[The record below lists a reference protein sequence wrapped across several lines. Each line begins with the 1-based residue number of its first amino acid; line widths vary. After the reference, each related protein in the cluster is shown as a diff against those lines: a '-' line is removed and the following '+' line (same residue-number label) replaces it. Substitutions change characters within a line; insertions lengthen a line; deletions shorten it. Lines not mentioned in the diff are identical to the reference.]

1 MKIIFISSW
10 FSDKMGYIENCL
22 PPALAKLGHE
32 VHLITSQAQVYFNEP
47 HFKDSYGKYLGAP
60 IVAAGTYNHRG
71 VTVHRLPFLNYKNQI
86 VLRGL
91 EKTLQHLKP
100 DVVHTWEH
108 THIDTFRLIK
118 FKKKLNYKLFTAN
131 HAVKDA
137 FPLTQP
143 IYKLNWLQK
152 LPYKFLYKD
161 IGRYIAQ
168 HIEKCFCVTT
178 DAGEVAEQ
186 YMGIPS
192 AKIKITTLGVD
203 TDLFYPISKAE
214 KNAWRRQFN
223 LPEDEMLC
231 IYTGRLTAR
240 KKALSTAQAIKQ
252 LRDKGLKINGLFIG
266 NGEQL
271 EAIKA
276 LGFLTLPLQPHYE
289 LPKFYQ
295 MADVGVW
302 WAETTSQLDAVASG
316 LCLVLT
322 DQIKA
327 YDLVTTEGG
336 INEARPRIVSRFFKH
351 NDLTSLAQQLETL
364 LPETVRQPLSE
375 KGVAAAQQKY
385 SWDSIAK
392 NRIED
397 YESSIK

>member
-1 MKIIFISSW
+1 MKIIFVSSW

-60 IVAAGTYNHRG
+60 IVEAGKYTYRG
-71 VTVHRLPFLNYKNQI
+71 VTIHRLKFFNYKNRI

-91 EKTLQHLKP
+91 ESTLRELKP
-100 DVVHTWEH
+100 DIVHTWEH
-108 THIDTFRLIK
+108 THFDTLRLAK
-118 FKKKLNYKLFTAN
+118 LKKELNYKFFTAN
-131 HAVKDA
+131 HSVKSV
-137 FPLTQP
+137 FPLTQHS
-143 IYKLNWLQK
+143 YRLHWFQK
-152 LPYKFLYKD
+152 LPYQFIYKN
-161 IGRYIAQ
+161 IGKYVSQ

-186 YMGIPS
+186 FMGVPPH
-192 AKIKITTLGVD
+192 KIKVTTLGVD
-203 TDLFYPISKAE
+203 TDLFYPISKAA
-214 KNAWRRQFN
+214 KNKWRKEFN
-223 LPEDEMLC
+223 LPENELLC
-231 IYTGRLTAR
+231 VYTGRMTAR
-240 KKALSTAQAIKQ
+240 KKALLTAQAIKQ

-271 EAIKA
+271 AAIKA
-276 LGFLTLPLQPHYE
+276 LGFPTLPLQPYHE

-302 WAETTSQLDAVASG
+302 AGEESTSQLDAVASG

-322 DQIKA
+322 DHVKA
-327 YDLVTTEGG
+327 YDLVGTEGG
-336 INEARPRIVSRFFKH
+336 SNQARPRIVSRFFAQNEV
-351 NDLTSLAQQLETL
+351 NDLAQQLETL
-364 LPETVRQPLSE
+364 LPEAVRQPLVE
-375 KGVAAAQQKY
+375 KGVAEVQQKY

-392 NRIED
+392 NRLED
-397 YESSIK
+397 YKFQ